1 LRNANDALAGDAV
14 LLANRIGLLLASTER
29 DVASLATNSLVVNGL
44 LDSRERLAYL
54 NPFLRDH
61 VLPAQVPGLLTLV
74 DHRGTPLASN
84 VDGDAASF
92 KDAAWLE
99 PVLQKGKPATRLT
112 EAKRLL
118 QACPV
123 VFPAI
128 GQPEGAGILDLP
140 LEPLF
145 AQAAAALAPNLSSSL
160 LQKEVSLAE
169 RPAADRDGPLV
180 PSETIAARRPL
191 QASGAIDELG
201 LQVEVSVP
209 RAEAL
214 EGLGA
219 LARNVLLAGML
230 ALLLSIWMARSAA
243 RRLLQPLV
251 QLSRMAEKIR
261 SERRFDVV
269 VPEEGD
275 DEIGQLA
282 ASFNHMIDSLRQAKD
297 NLESEVAART
307 SALEQTRARLNAV
320 QEQMNDGLLVVD
332 SHGCVESFKAGAER
346 LSDSEADEVIGR
358 GVARLIP
365 SWQATLAM
373 ASVDISAHGRFQPKI
388 RARRGSQEFVA
399 DLSVALIEYGK
410 LPRWVV
416 LVRDVTEQERAEDMM
431 QLANQRLCKSVAE
444 LQRRDEDMA
453 QVNRLNE
460 LLAACHSL
468 DEAHAVIER
477 TLRGLFDS
485 HAGAL
490 SPSATAETARWT
502 SSRAGASAKY
512 RGRSS
517 RCRTAGR
524 CGWGGSTMQATRR
537 GCPARTIWRRA
548 ARSGACRCW
557 STVKRSAC

>member
-1 LRNANDALAGDAV
+1 MDGSGPRIPTAITRADGSPAQRWFRLRAWLAESITHRVAASAALLATCVVLLLAGLGYGHARALLLRNANDALAGDAV

-118 QACPV
+118 QAFPV
-123 VFPAI
+123 VFPAT
-128 GQPEGAGILDLP
+128 GQPEGAVILDLP

-251 QLSRMAEKIR
+251 QLSRMA
-261 SERRFDVV
+261 
-269 VPEEGD
+269 
-275 DEIGQLA
+275 
-282 ASFNHMIDSLRQAKD
+282 
-297 NLESEVAART
+297 
-307 SALEQTRARLNAV
+307 
-320 QEQMNDGLLVVD
+320 
-332 SHGCVESFKAGAER
+332 
-346 LSDSEADEVIGR
+346 
-358 GVARLIP
+358 
-365 SWQATLAM
+365 
-373 ASVDISAHGRFQPKI
+373 
-388 RARRGSQEFVA
+388 
-399 DLSVALIEYGK
+399 
-410 LPRWVV
+410 
-416 LVRDVTEQERAEDMM
+416 
-431 QLANQRLCKSVAE
+431 
-444 LQRRDEDMA
+444 
-453 QVNRLNE
+453 
-460 LLAACHSL
+460 
-468 DEAHAVIER
+468 
-477 TLRGLFDS
+477 
-485 HAGAL
+485 
-490 SPSATAETARWT
+490 
-502 SSRAGASAKY
+502 
-512 RGRSS
+512 
-517 RCRTAGR
+517 
-524 CGWGGSTMQATRR
+524 
-537 GCPARTIWRRA
+537 
-548 ARSGACRCW
+548 
-557 STVKRSAC
+557 